1 MDIVTLIYHLA
12 LAFWTGGIALF
23 TFVLTPILF
32 KSQPR
37 DQAGR
42 IVGVLFPGYFRWG
55 LGCGGVALLCL
66 LILRGGSFA
75 AELVILLLML
85 AATLFQALFIEPKAR
100 MLKQQI
106 GSFES
111 TAREHP
117 LRRKFSRLHMVSAIC
132 NLAVFLGGVLL
143 IGFQSSVR

>member
-106 GSFES
+106 GSFEN

-132 NLAVFLGGVLL
+132 NLAVFLGGALL